1 MDTISGI
8 LDGKYSFFLP
18 GLYIIVDET
27 IGKVF
32 NRNVSGTLRAIHFI
46 IKYVVNFKLLLCI
59 CFENL
64 PGKIVWDR

>member
-1 MDTISGI
+1 MGNIV
-8 LDGKYSFFLP
+8 FLP

-46 IKYVVNFKLLLCI
+46 IKYVVNFKLLLWI

-64 PGKIVWDR
+64 PGKN